1 MENEKQNQKMSLIE
15 ELRRENLKTDIPA
28 FGVGDTIQVD
38 VRIIEGGKERI
49 QAFTGTVIGRNGGGI
64 SESVTVRRI
73 AHGQGVERV
82 LPLHSPR
89 IAKIT
94 VIRQGQVR
102 RAKLYYLREAVGN
115 AARVKEKRMH

>member
-1 MENEKQNQKMSLIE
+1 MENEKQNQKVSLIE
-15 ELRRENLKTDIPA
+15 ELRKENLKTDIPN

-64 SESVTVRRI
+64 SETVTVRRI
-73 AHGQGVERV
+73 SHGQGVERI

-89 IAKIT
+89 VAKIT
-94 VIRQGQVR
+94 VVRQGLVR
-102 RAKLYYLREAVGN
+102 RAKLYYLRDAVGN
-115 AARVKEKRMH
+115 AARVKEKRLH